1 MKTQPRRFLLIT
13 SSQQDRARIQAV
25 LETDSKLADSTFET
39 AFDAAALKHLLACEG
54 ESGESLGRYD
64 MVLCEAGIDGI
75 DAETLFGCVRQALP
89 DVPIVLLAEEGDI
102 DDVAPFAREIAAPVV
117 LKGETYLPLLPGA
130 IHAGLQAERALT
142 QSEARFERLAEN
154 APDVIFRWSYAN
166 GFEYVSPA
174 STEIFGF
181 TPEEHYAD
189 PGLGYRRIHTDDLP
203 TYEAVFSAFSDSE
216 GPQRYCVVR
225 WHHKEGH
232 LVHIEFRMTPIY
244 DEHGN
249 LTAIE
254 GIARDIS
261 QHVRS
266 RKRLRELT
274 ARLTQAHE
282 EERRRLARELHDE
295 VGQALTIAKMRMR
308 MVENALPEDATDA
321 REKIALLESLVKDTL
336 EDVRTL
342 SHELRPPLLEEMGW
356 GPALK
361 TLCDSFSDRTGLP
374 IRFTAEG
381 GDARLMPEVELAA
394 YRVVQEALTNI
405 ARHAEATQATV
416 RARLLKH
423 GLEIIIEDNGAG
435 FEMEAIMQ
443 ADAPNLG
450 LGLLSMRERVDAVG
464 GQITIDSVPGWSTRI
479 HLYLP
484 REELE

>member
-1 MKTQPRRFLLIT
+1 MNTQPRRFLLIT

-25 LETDSKLADSTFET
+25 LETDPKLANFTLES
-39 AFDAAALKHLLACEG
+39 ASDATTLKHLLGCDG
-54 ESGESLGRYD
+54 EAGEPPDRYD
-64 MVLCEAGIDGI
+64 MVLCEAGIEGMN
-75 DAETLFGCVRQALP
+75 ASTLFECVQRALP
-89 DVPIVLLAEEGDI
+89 DTPIVLIAGEEDI
-102 DDVAPFAREIAAPVV
+102 PQVAPFASEIAAPVV
-117 LKGETYLPLLPGA
+117 LKGDTYLPLLPGA
-130 IHAGLQAERALT
+130 IHARLQAERALT

-154 APDVIFRWSYAN
+154 APDMIFRWSYAN

-189 PGLGYRRIHTDDLP
+189 PGLGYRRIHTDDLAV
-203 TYEAVFSAFSDSE
+203 YESVFAAFGEPE

-232 LVHIEFRMTPIY
+232 LVHVEFRLTPIY

-282 EERRRLARELHDE
+282 EERRHLARELHDE

-374 IRFTAEG
+374 IRFTAGG
-381 GDARLMPEVELAA
+381 GDARLAPEIELTA
-394 YRVVQEALTNI
+394 YRVVQEALTNV

-423 GLEIIIEDNGAG
+423 GLEIIIEDNGEG

-484 REELE
+484 REELD